1 MTAVRDMG
9 RIIKEASQ
17 ADPMGPGK
25 LVVFANAV
33 EDNPFMAGAFHGVG
47 EADVVIN
54 VGVSGPGVVQRA
66 VEKVPGESFDVLAET
81 VKRPPSKS
89 HVLVSWL
96 VKWPVNV
103 LVLSSVL

>member
-1 MTAVRDMG
+1 MG
-9 RIIKEASQ
+9 RIIKEASE

-81 VKRPPSKS
+81 VKKTASKS
-89 HVLVSWL
+89 HVLVS
-96 VKWPVNV
+96 
-103 LVLSSVL
+103 